1 SLLKCW
7 RCYRRA
13 GDGIDEPYIGLKQH
27 PNHFNTLPLQKS
39 VAFGR
44 GGSIKAALVELHSN
58 SFLGISVSVALLK
71 N

>member
-27 PNHFNTLPLQKS
+27 PNHFNTLPLQNP

-44 GGSIKAALVELHSN
+44 GGLQLYTLIDSETSDYL
-58 SFLGISVSVALLK
+58 
-71 N
+71 

>member
-7 RCYRRA
+7 KCYRRA
-13 GDGIDEPYIGLKQH
+13 GDEINEPYIDHKH
-27 PNHFNTLPLQKS
+27 PSNNFNTLPLQNP

-44 GGSIKAALVELHSN
+44 GGSIKASLVELLSN
-58 SFLGISVSVALLK
+58 SFLDRNVLG